1 MRHREIHC
9 PGRTGW
15 LRRPP
20 VCTVLSCLFIC
31 AALAAPVVASPAD
44 VSRGQLLY
52 STHCIEC
59 HTTQMHW
66 RARRQVRDWE
76 SLKAQVRRW
85 QGEARL
91 QWTEQD
97 IDAVARHLNATI
109 YRLPGQE
116 QIGRVDRP

>member
-1 MRHREIHC
+1 MRRLISFFLAC
-9 PGRTGW
+9 ITVSGVAAQPGD
-15 LRRPP
+15 
-20 VCTVLSCLFIC
+20 
-31 AALAAPVVASPAD
+31 A
-44 VSRGQLLY
+44 SRGLLLY

-66 RARRQVRDWE
+66 RAQRQVHDWG

-85 QGEARL
+85 QAEVKL

-109 YRLPGQE
+109 YRLPGEE
-116 QIGRVDRP
+116 QVGRASGPRSVP

>member
-1 MRHREIHC
+1 MRRLISFF
-9 PGRTGW
+9 
-15 LRRPP
+15 L
-20 VCTVLSCLFIC
+20 VCTAVSG
-31 AALAAPVVASPAD
+31 APAQPGDA
-44 VSRGQLLY
+44 SRGQLLY
-52 STHCIEC
+52 STHCVEC